1 MAARWGGLLGGATL
15 LAGGFW
21 FAARGGEGA
30 PAADLPVIRTDA
42 QPGPQMRVSSAADS
56 TIAVGPTEQPPTE
69 TPTLP
74 ATIDPTS
81 AVPAPNPAGNGPA
94 PRVAPPVVVPPVI
107 TPTPGPQPITD
118 LPKYKDV
125 QVLAMAAD
133 VVLPSGRTFKE
144 CVELPPTG
152 QRWPFPVH
160 LYYEGKG
167 RWLVET
173 HISEIQVHFV
183 EATSSWEQGNFN
195 PPNPACLAK
204 P

>member
-1 MAARWGGLLGGATL
+1 MGATL
-15 LAGGFW
+15 LAVGLW
-21 FAARGGEGA
+21 FAARGEGA
-30 PAADLPVIRTDA
+30 PATELPGTRADAP
-42 QPGPQMRVSSAADS
+42 PGPHVRSNSAPDSSTALA
-56 TIAVGPTEQPPTE
+56 PTEQPTTE
-69 TPTLP
+69 TPPLP
-74 ATIDPTS
+74 AAIDPEPT
-81 AVPAPNPAGNGPA
+81 VPAQKPALSGPA
-94 PRVAPPVVVPPVI
+94 PRIAPPVI

-133 VVLPSGRTFKE
+133 VLLPSGRTFRE

-152 QRWPFPVH
+152 ERWPFPVH

-183 EATSSWEQGNFN
+183 EATASWEQGNFN
-195 PPNPACLAK
+195 PPNPACLTK